1 MLKVFCIELEVPVL
15 VCHIVT
21 YAVTVCLEMHG
32 IAYFAWLAMVDE
44 IRCIILFVWFGLVD
58 SELYNLVG
66 MTLLVSDLYI
76 LLGFAS

>member
-1 MLKVFCIELEVPVL
+1 MKVFCIESEVPVL
-15 VCHIVT
+15 VCHGVP

-32 IAYFAWLAMVDE
+32 IAYFAWSAMIE